1 MSRRA
6 APQWRFQVVPRL
18 GQKSCFPGRI
28 SAWLEAFDRAVP
40 EPYLIRVR
48 KQISFASPLDFEN
61 TKNQIV
67 SRQSLMTGLAVLEA
81 PLLALWYPCCF
92 KEDMVMATSYDYA
105 PLYRSSIGFDR
116 VFNLLEN
123 AQRTRSISDWPPYD
137 IIRTAEDSYQISIAV
152 AGFTR
157 DEIDITFQSNLLT
170 VTGKRQETP
179 AEGYLHRGIAARP
192 FEHRFELADHVRVS
206 GAELKNGLLSI
217 DLVREI
223 PEALKPRKIDIQTD
237 AVLVPTVAPGQIE
250 AQKAA

>member
-1 MSRRA
+1 
-6 APQWRFQVVPRL
+6 
-18 GQKSCFPGRI
+18 
-28 SAWLEAFDRAVP
+28 
-40 EPYLIRVR
+40 
-48 KQISFASPLDFEN
+48 
-61 TKNQIV
+61 
-67 SRQSLMTGLAVLEA
+67 
-81 PLLALWYPCCF
+81 
-92 KEDMVMATSYDYA
+92 MATSYDYA

-137 IIRTAEDSYQISIAV
+137 IIRTGEDSYQISIAV

-192 FEHRFELADHVRVS
+192 FEHRFELADHVSVS